1 MWKVDF
7 RAMVLDTRRLERTSL
22 AALHVPRRAICNIF
36 LSNPRRAD
44 YNAIQPKGVFVMK
57 KLLLTLSLAV
67 MIVLPLGAADWPNWL
82 GPLKNGSSPETG
94 LLTTWPKSGPK
105 VLWKVPGGVG
115 YSTVAIAQGRAIT
128 QVQHDGGEYVLALDA
143 AKGTKLWETKIA
155 DEYKN
160 SYGDGPRATPTIEG
174 KFVYVHS
181 PSGPLACL
189 EADSGKIVWSVDLL
203 KDFKGKKLSW
213 GLAASP
219 LVDGDFVYALPGAKG
234 AAVAAFNKADG
245 KLVWKGGGD
254 DQAGYATPIAV
265 NAGGQKQIIFFN
277 AAGLFATTP
286 DTGKELWRVEW
297 RTDYDCNICTPLLIG
312 KDQLFVS
319 SGEDVG
325 CAMFKLSAA
334 APEVAWESKGTK
346 SVMENYWAN
355 SVYHDG
361 YLYGITGHFDVKK
374 MHLNCVDAK
383 TGKLMWTQKN
393 YGKCALTLADG
404 HLFITMNQGDVVVAA
419 CNPQAYEE
427 KSRVTMLGKKN
438 RTSATI
444 SDKRLYL
451 RDHDNIY
458 CLDIAGK

>member
-1 MWKVDF
+1 
-7 RAMVLDTRRLERTSL
+7 
-22 AALHVPRRAICNIF
+22 
-36 LSNPRRAD
+36 
-44 YNAIQPKGVFVMK
+44 MK
-57 KLLLTLSLAV
+57 KIMLPF
-67 MIVLPLGAADWPNWL
+67 IVLVFAVPTLRAADWPNWL
-82 GPLKNGSSPETG
+82 GPNRNGASPETG
-94 LLTTWPKSGPK
+94 LLTAWPKAGPK
-105 VLWKVPGGVG
+105 VLWKIAGGEG
-115 YSTVAIAQGRAIT
+115 YSTVAVANGRAIT

-143 AKGTKLWETKIA
+143 VKGTKLWETKLTA
-155 DEYKN
+155 AYTN
-160 SYGDGPRATPTIEG
+160 GYGNGPRATPTVEG

-189 EADSGKIVWSVDLL
+189 DVEKGAIVWSIDLM
-203 KDFKGKKLSW
+203 KDLGGKKLSW

-219 LVDGDFVYALPGAKG
+219 LVDGDLVHALPGAKG

-254 DQAGYATPIAV
+254 EQAGYATPMPVTVA
-265 NAGGQKQIIFFN
+265 GQKQIIFFN

-286 DTGKELWRVEW
+286 DTGKELWRIEW
-297 RTDYDCNICTPLLIG
+297 RTGYDCNICTPLLIG

-325 CAMFKLSAA
+325 CAMFELSAA
-334 APEVAWESKGTK
+334 GPKVLWESKGKK

-355 SVYHDG
+355 AVYHDG

-393 YGKCALTLADG
+393 FGKAAVTLADG
-404 HLFITMNQGDVVVAA
+404 HLFITMNKGDVVVAK
-419 CNPQAYEE
+419 CNPMKYEE
-427 KSRVTMLGKKN
+427 TSRVALLGEKN
-438 RTSATI
+438 RTNATI

-451 RDHDNIY
+451 RDHQSIY